1 MSSFLFSSW
10 QTMVGFRYL
19 FSDLYAGA
27 IWAGTENP
35 KDSGNFTSTKLPVSC
50 AHDTPIP
57 CTTAAGSSFPSLGF
71 IFSFGQ
77 DNRKD
82 TFILAS
88 SGVYRIARP
97 SRCSYV
103 CSMENV
109 TAPVPSSPSLSP
121 SAGKRLSKP
130 LTVLLNILFSASLL
144 ILSNFQHI

>member
-1 MSSFLFSSW
+1 
-10 QTMVGFRYL
+10 MVGCRFL

-35 KDSGNFTSTKLPVSC
+35 KNSGNFTSTRLPVSC

-82 TFILAS
+82 MFILAS

-109 TAPVPSSPSLSP
+109 TAPVPSSPSP
-121 SAGKRLSKP
+121 SDGKRLSKP
-130 LTVLLNILFSASLL
+130 LTVLLSILFSASLL
-144 ILSNFQHI
+144 ILLNFQHI

>member
-109 TAPVPSSPSLSP
+109 TAPVPSSPSPSP